1 MNHERRKRQS
11 LEARAIL
18 ARAFKKG
25 CLFVFDWHLHNL
37 WCWNNVIQQP
47 NCRFLTTKHV
57 FKRSFLQGNHFLVVN
72 FLGKNRGKSLQM
84 MFIHISSRTYCEV
97 SHLCLPSSRQAKL
110 RLPLASWASWFPWVD
125 TGHLDR
131 SILQAYQNSVG
142 THAPLDD
149 YWFLIFTFVRLSKIR
164 KCSRLKGPPW
174 FLFVGLDSQNFST
187 SNFFDI
193 FKTIYWFYRFPW
205 LPKFLWLRPITEV
218 PNVCVSN

>member
-1 MNHERRKRQS
+1 MPYHFGKLRI
-11 LEARAIL
+11 RA
-18 ARAFKKG
+18 KKWG
-25 CLFVFDWHLHNL
+25 MSQPV
-37 WCWNNVIQQP
+37 NNPKVLVLCSPVPWQP

-149 YWFLIFTFVRLSKIR
+149 YWFLIFTFEGYVR
-164 KCSRLKGPPW
+164 
-174 FLFVGLDSQNFST
+174 
-187 SNFFDI
+187 
-193 FKTIYWFYRFPW
+193 
-205 LPKFLWLRPITEV
+205 
-218 PNVCVSN
+218 